1 MLVSMAFK
9 TSWVEG
15 DKLIVVSLRFQPI
28 PVWIGIDRMS
38 VIVEIRD
45 AKTKEIRE
53 VWHLHI
59 RYEDGKIVHR
69 DRKYPPE

>member
-59 RYEDGKIVHR
+59 RYKDGKIVHR